1 MARTT
6 YGERWSKYFMD
17 GINSVARL
25 ALQAQAEESR
35 SAEATQRN
43 EILEKEAAR
52 RQLESEQGQK
62 GKALSDAVNGMSMEE
77 LIGAMQTPEES
88 WGDQA
93 NAAMAL
99 ARERI
104 RGETLL
110 EERAT
115 EQRSAAELRDKDAAL
130 RRQALEMRASAELL
144 SRFSQQAEHMN
155 PAELATEIGY
165 LNAIDPTQRTNEQGL
180 KMEAFGN
187 AYRQKRAALENP
199 AGGSQEVTQ
208 IDPATG
214 STVKTKR
221 NIGAP
226 GIQLPDLGE
235 AVKDPSKVSMALYQ
249 PAAAPQPTQMSTGQ
263 AAIFDGLAS
272 RMDAWKTA
280 NATKLSEHSGEMA
293 KGDRRYGLFNMFSRE
308 NEVNEL
314 NKGFAAF
321 DEDAAAFQWAQQNP
335 NDPKAAGIIDTLNKK
350 Y

>member
-1 MARTT
+1 MARVTRN
-6 YGERWSKYFMD
+6 ERWLNYF
-17 GINSVARL
+17 NQSVQNMGNMVHKVKQQNMEQDWTDFKKQQLEDEANNRKK
-25 ALQAQAEESR
+25 AQAE
-35 SAEATQRN
+35 A
-43 EILEKEAAR
+43 
-52 RQLESEQGQK
+52 K
-62 GKALSDAVNGMSMEE
+62 GDKDLTDSIYGMSKDE

-88 WGDQA
+88 WGTQA
-93 NAAMAL
+93 NAAMAA
-99 ARERI
+99 ARKRI
-104 RGETLL
+104 KDETLM
-110 EERAT
+110 EERAKAVT
-115 EQRSAAELRDKDAAL
+115 ADYELKQADHALRSQAMQARAAAELL
-130 RRQALEMRASAELL
+130 G
-144 SRFSQQAEHMN
+144 RFSQEAEHMN
-155 PAELATEIGY
+155 PAELATEVGY
-165 LNAIDPTQRTNEQGL
+165 LTAIDPTQRTNEQGL

-308 NEVNEL
+308 NEVSEL